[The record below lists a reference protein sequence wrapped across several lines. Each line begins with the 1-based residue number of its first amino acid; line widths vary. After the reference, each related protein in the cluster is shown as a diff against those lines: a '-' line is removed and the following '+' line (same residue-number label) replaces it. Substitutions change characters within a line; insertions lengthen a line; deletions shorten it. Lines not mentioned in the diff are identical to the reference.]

1 LNHFQVAAIE
11 IYQCQ
16 YKNWFRAA
24 KEEEW
29 EICPSLWQGAM
40 NSYLHIKSFLGQEKT
55 IELLGGWS
63 PLSCKD
69 KVKKIK
75 NWLKNQSLLSID
87 QKKELEMTPAL
98 ETEAPVASTSSR
110 SVQRQAQRTSEEAER
125 SQEPSRQGQRQSQL
139 AQTLPTRVQDPQI
152 GAFSRGQCVQ
162 HGQNSH
168 GIHSQGAGKD
178 EQDFSTQ
185 IDHVQRAINVE
196 IGKLDSKLTKITL
209 DINDLKKHD
218 KKYTEWYEL
227 TNAKFD
233 SIINACSRIEST
245 CQIQNDEMED
255 LFSMNDQLKIL
266 KDHVLEIV
274 ENTNQF
280 ATHLA
285 KSDSERQ
292 KLKNE
297 IIANVEQIHKNYVPH
312 MPRHSTPLTEE
323 KRSVKGRFTPLL
335 GENVVSVKDIPK
347 LEEWPTFSG
356 EGEYNRIEFISTIDM
371 LQEDFNIPDEIIV
384 GKLHCLFTKT
394 AKKWYY
400 KMRIDHGKHYWSWWK
415 SEVITKWENNFW
427 RFEMENAFESAIFN
441 SEKDKPLP
449 WSFKQKDRLSALHPD
464 MSDTMIN
471 MQTLRKC
478 GGELEY
484 AIKGRGVEPCS
495 TEDYINAM

>member
-1 LNHFQVAAIE
+1 MPVQKLVQSSQRRIVGNLPKPLAGGHGLLLTHQELSGSGEDHRTLRRLEAIVLQRQ
-11 IYQCQ
+11 IQQ
-16 YKNWFRAA
+16 DKDFV
-24 KEEEW
+24 EE
-29 EICPSLWQGAM
+29 P
-40 NSYLHIKSFLGQEKT
+40 KSFIHRPEEGAGNDSSFGDRGPSGVYKLQ
-55 IELLGGWS
+55 
-63 PLSCKD
+63 
-69 KVKKIK
+69 
-75 NWLKNQSLLSID
+75 
-87 QKKELEMTPAL
+87 
-98 ETEAPVASTSSR
+98 TSSR

-139 AQTLPTRVQDPQI
+139 AQPLPTRVQDPQI

-185 IDHVQRAINVE
+185 IDHVQRGINVE
-196 IGKLDSKLTKITL
+196 IGKLDSKLTKIAL
-209 DINDLKKHD
+209 DINELKKHD

-255 LFSMNDQLKIL
+255 LSIFKN
-266 KDHVLEIV
+266 IV

-297 IIANVEQIHKNYVPH
+297 IIANVEQIHKNYEPH
-312 MPRHSTPLTEE
+312 MPRHSTPFTEE
-323 KRSVKGRFTPLL
+323 KRCVKGSFTPLL

-356 EGEYNRIEFISTIDM
+356 EGEYNHIELIRTIDM
-371 LQEDFNIPDEIIV
+371 LQEDFRIPDEIIV
-384 GKLHCLFTKT
+384 GKLHSLFTRT
-394 AKKWYY
+394 EKKWY
-400 KMRIDHGKHYWSWWK
+400 
-415 SEVITKWENNFW
+415 
-427 RFEMENAFESAIFN
+427 
-441 SEKDKPLP
+441 
-449 WSFKQKDRLSALHPD
+449 
-464 MSDTMIN
+464 
-471 MQTLRKC
+471 
-478 GGELEY
+478 
-484 AIKGRGVEPCS
+484 
-495 TEDYINAM
+495 